1 MTGAYQ
7 FLKKYGVAISFGT
20 GTVLAILTYAIIL
33 GGFPEFNPGKK
44 ELQELSIFNFGLYTT
59 YCLFTIACV
68 LVVLFSMINVA
79 KNPKGSVKGVVGF
92 VILLV
97 LFFITHS
104 MGNGFLTEVLAKSDP
119 RLIPMEMKEVG
130 STMVKMPVVLQEGI
144 TTSSELQTADGLIKF
159 SYVMMLLAFVAMVF
173 ASIRDLVKQS

>member
-44 ELQELSIFNFGLYTT
+44 QMYDLSIFNFGLYTT
-59 YCLFTIACV
+59 YGLFVIACA
-68 LVVLFSMINVA
+68 LVVLFSIINVI

-97 LFFITHS
+97 IFFITYS
-104 MGNGFLTEVLAKSDP
+104 MGDGVLTEVLAKSDP
-119 RLIPMEMKEVG
+119 RLIPMETKEVG
-130 STMVKMPVVLQEGI
+130 ETMVKMPVVLQEGV
-144 TTSSELQTADGLIKF
+144 TASSELKTADGLIKF

-173 ASIRDLVKQS
+173 AAIRDLVKQS